1 MKVLPFRGYY
11 AHDSW
16 SMDIGGDGY
25 PPPYCTTPSPDVGT
39 VFCSLHGGR
48 TALISFTLPNLI
60 VLGLTV
66 EERLSSTL
74 ILYQNSAQELT
85 SSERKRLSATSTSMS
100 YLIHILSLIASLI
113 RVSTGVLAKMR

>member
-1 MKVLPFRGYY
+1 MSAPYFAASMVAALLWYPFTLPN
-11 AHDSW
+11 
-16 SMDIGGDGY
+16 
-25 PPPYCTTPSPDVGT
+25 
-39 VFCSLHGGR
+39 
-48 TALISFTLPNLI
+48 LPNLI